1 MSKQSIP
8 QVTPDDPTDFAD
20 TAPAWMD
27 AAAWTAEDVAGAAP
41 PAALVQ
47 PVSPHEL
54 LDKFS
59 ANGHS
64 SSHATQE
71 TAGAAPDAEEDG
83 AEAARAATVAA
94 TVSAISA
101 LVADVPK
108 NNVHDGKYY
117 HLLPALRSLVSTLRE
132 DERTWENVGQYL
144 SRIVLKQRDRDG
156 FLESCTL
163 PADTSASETDAALS
177 YWTPRAY
184 TVGAFLDR
192 PPKQWLVDKVLGV
205 QDFALLYGESGHG
218 KTHAGLDFAYSCAT
232 GAVTFADTFTIARPL
247 TVAYATGE
255 GLGGL
260 ADRLRAVSG
269 YYGAVDVPLYLFADI
284 PQLFTYTDDNGA
296 RQFARAWQAMAEAGT
311 VPAQLDVLILD
322 TLHNATAGS
331 DENSAKDAAIV
342 QKAMRELRDTLG
354 CAVLLVHHANKSG
367 TSERGSSA
375 LRASCDTVLRAQKV
389 GRSYTLSCEK
399 LKDAETWPALSFDL
413 VSVNGCTSVRVFWQG
428 QAQTAAQTGRSKLEA
443 QVMAHLDS
451 HSGRRYTADEVAQ
464 AIKQEDAR
472 TAVQRT
478 LRELRT
484 AGAVLA
490 VKEERQ
496 TRDGK
501 ARTVYVY
508 WTETEAQE

>member
-8 QVTPDDPTDFAD
+8 QDTHETLEDFAD

-41 PAALVQ
+41 PAAPVQ

-59 ANGHS
+59 VNGHS
-64 SSHATQE
+64 SSHATQK
-71 TAGAAPDAEEDG
+71 TAGAAPDAE
-83 AEAARAATVAA
+83 
-94 TVSAISA
+94 
-101 LVADVPK
+101 
-108 NNVHDGKYY
+108 
-117 HLLPALRSLVSTLRE
+117 
-132 DERTWENVGQYL
+132 
-144 SRIVLKQRDRDG
+144 
-156 FLESCTL
+156 
-163 PADTSASETDAALS
+163 DTPDAALAAEAEARRREEALG

-218 KTHAGLDFAYSCAT
+218 KTHAGLDFAYSCVT
-232 GAVTFADTFTIARPL
+232 GRTFADTFTVSRPL
-247 TVAYATGE
+247 TVGYATGE

-260 ADRLRAVSG
+260 ADRLRAVSS

-296 RQFARAWQAMAEAGT
+296 RQFARAWQAMADAGT

-354 CAVLLVHHANKSG
+354 CAVLLIHHANKAG

-389 GRSYTLSCEK
+389 GHSYTLSCEK

-428 QAQTAAQTGRSKLEA
+428 QAK
-443 QVMAHLDS
+443 
-451 HSGRRYTADEVAQ
+451 SGASQKSRKAQ
-464 AIKQEDAR
+464 ALEWLQENGADWHTATKVGAAVGLEDSKAVYEYLDAL
-472 TAVQRT
+472 VK
-478 LRELRT
+478 
-484 AGAVLA
+484 AGDVES
-490 VKEERQ
+490 KG
-496 TRDGK
+496 TRPKLFK
-501 ARTVYVY
+501 AKSVSLSQSEVSTD
-508 WTETEAQE
+508 